1 MGKLGPLS
9 PPLMGARL
17 PTPSPRPLGM
27 IPGHAHITCNC
38 GQAFPSLAVLERH
51 AATMHPDPWAQCQLQ
66 QPARSLSHLP
76 HQEIIA
82 HISELRTHSLLF
94 DLGFD
99 DMCQVPTAV
108 YDKDTTHPFPAFCL
122 SGTLPE

>member
-1 MGKLGPLS
+1 MYIEPSYIIIVFPGKKWK
-9 PPLMGARL
+9 
-17 PTPSPRPLGM
+17 TW
-27 IPGHAHITCNC
+27 C
-38 GQAFPSLAVLERH
+38 
-51 AATMHPDPWAQCQLQ
+51 
-66 QPARSLSHLP
+66 
-76 HQEIIA
+76 II
-82 HISELRTHSLLF
+82 